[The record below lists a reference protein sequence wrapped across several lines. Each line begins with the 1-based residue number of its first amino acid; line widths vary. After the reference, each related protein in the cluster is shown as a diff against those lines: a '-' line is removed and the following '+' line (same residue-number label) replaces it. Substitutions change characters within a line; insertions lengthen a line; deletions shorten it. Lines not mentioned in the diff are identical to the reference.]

1 VRTGKRPLHCCSF
14 AYYYGHARN
23 AERLDGSLGTGVNQ
37 SATILAEYSFSRQSE
52 VYAITDWAR
61 GTGAFAADY
70 PGGVNSAGVPTN
82 TIGRTNL
89 LGVAIGLRKMF

>member
-1 VRTGKRPLHCCSF
+1 
-14 AYYYGHARN
+14 
-23 AERLDGSLGTGVNQ
+23 VNQ